1 MFKNILFVIWFLD
14 AVLAFAQKASS
25 KPNDLKM
32 TMSDDIS
39 DPHKIPSNVTPWQA
53 EETPHHWEQRNNP
66 PSHLMFPVTAFC
78 SRYLFGHA
86 MLLFERAFRDDSNNG
101 REGNLYTSD
110 TSARYVTLWGM
121 LRYDL
126 MRNHCGARPMYS
138 RTISIFFTE
147 RMERLWEY
155 SSTKKNIIK
164 RN

>member
-66 PSHLMFPVTAFC
+66 PPPPSCFPSLPSAVVIWLVTQCF
-78 SRYLFGHA
+78 SSK
-86 MLLFERAFRDDSNNG
+86 EAFRDDSNNG
-101 REGNLYTSD
+101 RE
-110 TSARYVTLWGM
+110 ARYVTLWGV
-121 LRYDL
+121 LRYNL

-147 RMERLWEY
+147 RMERPWEY